1 MVQILGELKKIV
13 AIGLLFLLLY
23 NSLGLTIAVLFF
35 DTHYKTATNTSLEEE
50 SRTVKMYLPSL
61 PYSDNWENSDGIQG
75 LVQDNGKFYN
85 ATNLNH
91 TNDTLYVT
99 LTSNSMAR
107 DHFVELS
114 SMMEQLT
121 NQDTDLP
128 QNGKEKA
135 LTLLSGLFKLYIQ
148 ASDRYFVPG
157 NFAEVGKICAVYN
170 ASGSHYLSYLS
181 QLQTPPPERI

>member
-1 MVQILGELKKIV
+1 LVQILGELKKIV

-23 NSLGLTIAVLFF
+23 NSLGLTIAILFF
-35 DTHYKTATNTSLEEE
+35 DNQYKTATDATSSEE

-61 PYSDNWENSDGIQG
+61 PYSNNWENSDGIEG
-75 LVQDNGKFYN
+75 LVQENGKFYN

-121 NQDTDLP
+121 NQDSELP
-128 QNGKEKA
+128 QNSKEKA
-135 LTLLSGLFKLYIQ
+135 LTLLSGLFKLYIE
-148 ASDRYFVPG
+148 ASGRYFVPG
-157 NFAEVGKICAVYN
+157 NFQEGGKIRAVYN
-170 ASGSHYLSYLS
+170 ASGSHYLSYLAK
-181 QLQTPPPERI
+181 LQTPPPERI